1 MPRVVSLFFPTW
13 STDRLRRT
21 LGAAAPLAEAPLVL
35 IGHEGRRRVVLA
47 LDAAARRAGLRAGMP
62 ATKAQALVPGLI
74 VKDAEPA
81 ADAKALDRLALWA
94 LRHYAPIAAA
104 DPPDGLVIDTTGAAH
119 LHGGE
124 DAMLKGMVDQL
135 AASGFSARAAL
146 ADCWGAA
153 HAFARTMA
161 RPTLVVPKG
170 ESAKAILDLPIAALR
185 LPQTIVEDLSVL
197 GFERIGELAAKPRAP
212 LALRFGP
219 ELGRRLD
226 QAMGSLSEPID
237 PVRPPSRIEV
247 RRVFAEPI
255 SAPETIA
262 RITAKLVTQLCEM
275 LEAKGLGARR
285 LDLLFHRV
293 DNRIEA
299 IRIGTALPVRDVK
312 RLTRL
317 LRDKMETIDP
327 GFGIEIMRLAATL
340 AEPLAQKQTISSLA
354 EEPEADVSGL
364 IDTLAN
370 RVGEQRLYRF
380 APVASDVPERSIQK
394 IAPAAPNTGE
404 AWPDPWP
411 DHWPRPA
418 RLLPTPE
425 PIETIALLPDHPPVS
440 FTWRGVR
447 RRVKCADG
455 PERVFGEWWK
465 RDAELS
471 AVRDYFR
478 IEDEAGER
486 FWIYRAGDGEDAAR
500 FETRRCRAAARRD
513 ALRAGRRGDDPAT
526 GAHRWFLHGIFG

>member
-1 MPRVVSLFFPTW
+1 MPRVVSLFLPTW
-13 STDRLRRT
+13 STDRVRRK
-21 LGAAAPLAEAPLVL
+21 LGNAALPAEAPLVL
-35 IGHEGRRRVVLA
+35 IGREGRRRVVLA
-47 LDAAARRAGLRAGMP
+47 ADAAAQRAGLRVGMP
-62 ATKAQALVPGLI
+62 ATKAQAVVPGLI
-74 VKDAEPA
+74 VKDADPA
-81 ADAKALDRLALWA
+81 ADAGALDRLALWA
-94 LRHYAPIAAA
+94 LRRYAPIVAA
-104 DPPDGLVIDTTGAAH
+104 DAPDGLVIDATGVAH

-124 DAMLKGMVDQL
+124 DAMVKGMVDQL
-135 AASGFSARAAL
+135 AASGVAARAAL
-146 ADCWGAA
+146 ADSWGAA
-153 HAFARTMA
+153 HAFARYVA
-161 RPTLVVPKG
+161 RPVIVVPPG
-170 ESAKAILDLPIAALR
+170 ENSTAILDLPIAALR
-185 LPQTIVEDLSVL
+185 LPKNMVEDLSVL
-197 GFERIGELAAKPRAP
+197 GFARIGELATKPRAP

-226 QAMGSLSEPID
+226 QAMGRLGEPIN
-237 PVRPPSRIEV
+237 PVRPPDLVEV

-255 SAPETIA
+255 GAAETIS
-262 RITAKLVTQLCEM
+262 RYTSKLVAQLCEA
-275 LEAKGLGARR
+275 LEAKALGARR

-317 LRDKMETIDP
+317 LCDKIETIDP

-340 AEPLAQKQTISSLA
+340 AEPLAPKQTISSLT

-380 APVASDVPERSIQK
+380 APVASDVPERSVQR
-394 IAPAAPNTGE
+394 IAPTAPETGE
-404 AWPDPWP
+404 AWPN
-411 DHWPRPA
+411 HWPRPS

-425 PIETIALLPDHPPVS
+425 PIETVALLPDHPPVS

-455 PERVFGEWWK
+455 PERIFGEWWK
-465 RDAELS
+465 RDAELI

-478 IEDEAGER
+478 IEDETGER
-486 FWIYRAGDGEDAAR
+486 FWIYRAGDGEDAA
-500 FETRRCRAAARRD
+500 
-513 ALRAGRRGDDPAT
+513 T
-526 GAHRWFLHGIFG
+526 GSHRWFLHGIFG